1 MEINSESHSQHIS
14 RQFNQELEELKTHLM
29 AMGGLVEKQVQDAI
43 TALLENDSK
52 LATKVRDNDREV
64 NDLHLQID
72 EECTRIL
79 ARRQPAAS
87 DLRLVLA
94 VIRASSDLERI
105 GDEASKIA
113 RNAISLTE
121 SNNVIRGLVEVRHIS
136 EHVRKMLRDALTSFA
151 RFDLELAIEV
161 VREDELVDDE
171 YGSAM
176 RSLITFMAEDARSI
190 SSVLSVMWILR
201 ALERV
206 GDHADN
212 LAEHVVYL
220 VKGLDIRHSDPDT
233 LEATVLDRDK
243 S

>member
-1 MEINSESHSQHIS
+1 MDITSNTHSQHIS

-29 AMGGLVEKQVQDAI
+29 AMGGLVEKQVYDAVASLI
-43 TALLENDSK
+43 DGDTK
-52 LATKVRDNDREV
+52 LAIQVRDSDRDV
-64 NDLHLQID
+64 NDLQLQID
-72 EECTRIL
+72 NECTRIL

-87 DLRLVLA
+87 DLRLVVA

-113 RNAISLTE
+113 RNAITLSE
-121 SNNVIRGLVEVRHIS
+121 SGVAVRGLVEVRHIS

-151 RFDLELAIEV
+151 RFDTELALEV

-190 SSVLSVMWILR
+190 SPVLSVMWILR
-201 ALERV
+201 ALERI

-220 VKGLDIRHSDPDT
+220 VKGLDIRHSNPET
-233 LEATVLDRDK
+233 LDEQMQQHN
-243 S
+243 

>member
-52 LATKVRDNDREV
+52 LASKVRDNDREV

-113 RNAISLTE
+113 RNAISLSE
-121 SNNVIRGLVEVRHIS
+121 SNNVVRGLVEVRHIS

-190 SSVLSVMWILR
+190 SSVLSVMWIQR

-233 LEATVLDRDK
+233 LEATVLDRN